1 MPLDD
6 DARRAFEAV
15 TTGYYRDPQP
25 AQAAL
30 ALRVTC
36 ALLDVTP
43 DEGLKRFATLVYLL
57 GRIARTSAEA
67 EAALAPIATAYRGP
81 HAPVIARIVPDDGPF
96 PDALTLTIDDPTH
109 LDLLWAEFFA
119 TGARAPIDRLVGLLD
134 GPDVVRAH
142 LERWLAERSWFGG
155 GQRRARAT
163 ALAAVGLE
171 VDLDAR
177 AIRRDG
183 DLDLWAWRA
192 AEARTQV
199 FPPLDLPHADVMAV
213 ALKGTVLWSLRLN
226 ARDHAPVAEV
236 CQAAVDAPGGEGRRR
251 LRDPVP
257 ADAPPF
263 AL

>member
-1 MPLDD
+1 MTLDD

-57 GRIARTSAEA
+57 GRIARTSASA

-119 TGARAPIDRLVGLLD
+119 TGT
-134 GPDVVRAH
+134 
-142 LERWLAERSWFGG
+142 
-155 GQRRARAT
+155 RARWPRSASRSIWT
-163 ALAAVGLE
+163 RG
-171 VDLDAR
+171 R
-177 AIRRDG
+177 S
-183 DLDLWAWRA
+183 
-192 AEARTQV
+192 ART
-199 FPPLDLPHADVMAV
+199 
-213 ALKGTVLWSLRLN
+213 GISI
-226 ARDHAPVAEV
+226 
-236 CQAAVDAPGGEGRRR
+236 CGRG
-251 LRDPVP
+251 
-257 ADAPPF
+257 APPRP
-263 AL
+263 ARRCSRRWICRTPT